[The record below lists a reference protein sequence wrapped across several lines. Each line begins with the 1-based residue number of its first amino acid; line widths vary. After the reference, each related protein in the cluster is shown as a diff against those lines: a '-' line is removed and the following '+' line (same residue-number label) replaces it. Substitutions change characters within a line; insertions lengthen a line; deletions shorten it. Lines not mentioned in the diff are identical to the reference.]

1 MKTTI
6 SLLTLVFV
14 TVTAAFAQDL
24 ATPYGNNPD
33 AGAFKKING
42 VNLYYEMYGSG
53 KPLVFLH
60 GNGGSIKSS
69 RNKIE
74 YFKKHFQVIA
84 IDSRG
89 HGKSVDPSPHL
100 TYLQMAKD

>member
-1 MKTTI
+1 MVTLIIVTTSKARKDTIMKNAI
-6 SLLTLVFV
+6 SLFTMVFV
-14 TVTAAFAQDL
+14 AILTSFGQDL
-24 ATPYGNNPD
+24 ATPYGNNPA

-60 GNGGSIKSS
+60 GNGGSIRSS

-74 YFKKHFQVIA
+74 YFKK
-84 IDSRG
+84 
-89 HGKSVDPSPHL
+89 
-100 TYLQMAKD
+100 YLA